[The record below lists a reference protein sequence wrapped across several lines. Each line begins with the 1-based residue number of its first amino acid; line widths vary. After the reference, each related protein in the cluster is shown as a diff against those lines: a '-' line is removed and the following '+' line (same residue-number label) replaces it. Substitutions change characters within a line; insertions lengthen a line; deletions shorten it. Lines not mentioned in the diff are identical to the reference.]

1 MFGERDIVIKLKNVN
16 FKVFLVSIPLLVG
29 FPSLHGLIT
38 GTWNMEVCAGEY
50 VPTFE
55 KISAGTGDQL
65 ETTTTTVT
73 AVGLIT
79 GTVTDLVTGYPIEGA
94 EVSTNGLGYDISDV
108 EGKYYIHEIPG
119 TWVMEVHANGY
130 APFSMGVTVRTGRTT
145 VVDIMLDPIGAST
158 STAVTTTTARSTTT
172 TICQCLLLYG
182 EDSEETE
189 LLRYIRDN
197 KLNQTSEGKEL
208 IKLYYQ
214 LSPMIVRAMENDEE
228 FRKKLKEMIDG
239 VLGLVMEEAE

>member
-1 MFGERDIVIKLKNVN
+1 MIKLKNVN

-38 GTWNMEVCAGEY
+38 GTWNMEVWTGEY

-94 EVSTNGLGYDISDV
+94 GVSTNGVGYDISDV

-130 APFSMGVTVRTGRTT
+130 APFSMGVTVEAARTT

-158 STAVTTTTARSTTT
+158 STTTTTESSTTT
-172 TICQCLLLYG
+172 TKTICASGRVYG
-182 EDSEETE
+182 VYSEEVQ
-189 LLRYIRDN
+189 LLRCLRDN
-197 KLNQTSEGKEL
+197 MLSKTPEGREL

-214 LSPMIVRAMENDEE
+214 WSPVIVKVMENDDE
-228 FRKKLKEMIDG
+228 FREELKEMIDG
-239 VLGLVMEEAE
+239 VLELVMEEAE